1 MKVNHLLMDLVRG
14 EWLMSFEGLTA
25 YAPIAHKILT
35 GQELDFSENTK
46 SLVTIL
52 DSNKKAVRPNQDGV
66 VEIPKG
72 SIAVIDMV
80 GPVMKYGDWCT
91 YGADEIVNALRSADA
106 NPNIIGIVFNV
117 DGPGGAVSAI
127 GPFIEFGKNKTKP
140 VVALIDQCCSLHY
153 WAVCAVAD
161 YIMADNNVSASIG
174 SVGVMTSFADNR
186 KYLESLGYVFHEI
199 YPKESEHKNEAFSL
213 ALKGDYDLIKTEHL
227 SPIAIKFQEAVKS
240 ARLNL
245 KEELGVLSGKTFS
258 ADKAKKNGMIDSIG
272 SLDQA
277 INRLHIMSEL
287 KSL

>member
-1 MKVNHLLMDLVRG
+1 MKVNPLLMDLVRG

-35 GQELDFSENTK
+35 GQEIDFTENTK
-46 SLVTIL
+46 SLVSIL
-52 DSNKKAVRPNQDGV
+52 DSNKKLVQPNKDGMID
-66 VEIPKG
+66 IPKG
-72 SIAVIDMV
+72 SIAIVDMI

-91 YGADEIVNALRSADA
+91 YGADEIANTLRAADA

-153 WAVCAVAD
+153 WSVCAVAD

-186 KYLESLGYVFHEI
+186 KYLETLGYVFHEI
-199 YPKESEHKNEAFSL
+199 YPKESEHKNEAFSM
-213 ALKGDYDLIKTEHL
+213 ALKGKYDLIKEEHL
-227 SPIAIKFQEAVKS
+227 SPIAIKFQEAVKA
-240 ARLNL
+240 ARPNL
-245 KEELGVLSGKTFS
+245 KEATGVLSGKTFP
-258 ADKAKKNGMIDSIG
+258 ADKAIEYGMIDSIG

>member
-1 MKVNHLLMDLVRG
+1 MKVNPLLMDLVRG

-35 GQELDFSENTK
+35 GQDIDFSENTK
-46 SLVTIL
+46 SLVNYI
-52 DSNKKAVRPNQDGV
+52 DANRRQVRANQDGSID
-66 VEIPKG
+66 IPQG
-72 SIAVIDMV
+72 SVAIIDMV

-91 YGADEIVNALRSADA
+91 YGADEIVNALRAADA
-106 NPNIIGIVFNV
+106 NPNIIGTVFNV
-117 DGPGGAVSAI
+117 DGPGGAVSAV

-153 WAVCAVAD
+153 WSVCAVAD

-186 KYLESLGYVFHEI
+186 KYLETLGYVFHEI

-213 ALKGDYDLIKTEHL
+213 ALKGEYDMIKAEHL
-227 SPIAIKFQEAVKS
+227 SPIAIKFQEAVKA
-240 ARLNL
+240 ARPNL
-245 KEELGVLSGKTFS
+245 KEELGVLSGKTFP
-258 ADKAKKNGMIDSIG
+258 ADKAIEYGMIDTVG
-272 SLDQA
+272 SLAQA
-277 INRLHIMSEL
+277 IERLHIMSEL

>member
-245 KEELGVLSGKTFS
+245 IEELGVLSGKTFS